1 MTAFAG
7 QHILSDPVAN
17 MAMQYSQTLAGQ
29 GTEFV
34 HKNIEKYVATSKLK
48 YYFAVDTAY
57 VGKKLGLLLFP
68 FAHSDW
74 SLKFTADEPVAPRY
88 DTNAPDLY
96 IPVMSFV
103 TYILLAG
110 VALGTQ
116 SKFTP
121 EHLGMTAST
130 ALIWTTIEIL
140 ALLFSMYIMNVSSC
154 LKLLD
159 LLSYCG
165 YKYVGMIVVLIS
177 SFMFRS
183 TGYFVGL
190 AWMSLTIAF
199 FLVRSLHV
207 VIMTP
212 ADAESTSH
220 GNKRR
225 LYTLLIV
232 ALTQPL
238 LIWWLTR
245 GLYVAD

>member
-1 MTAFAG
+1 
-7 QHILSDPVAN
+7 
-17 MAMQYSQTLAGQ
+17 
-29 GTEFV
+29 
-34 HKNIEKYVATSKLK
+34 
-48 YYFAVDTAY
+48 
-57 VGKKLGLLLFP
+57 
-68 FAHSDW
+68 
-74 SLKFTADEPVAPRY
+74 
-88 DTNAPDLY
+88 
-96 IPVMSFV
+96 MSFV